1 MHGLYEVVTTSVT
14 IQPAAMPISKT
25 IKLESG
31 GRSGGGGGTYELPKI
46 EAPPPSP
53 QTACYE
59 PILG

>member
-31 GRSGGGGGTYELPKI
+31 GRKGEGGRKYQVL
-46 EAPPPSP
+46 
-53 QTACYE
+53 
-59 PILG
+59 